1 MGRWTASLPLL
12 IALAVPLAGAQSPST
27 GGVRAAAAKAE
38 SAWPLRPVRLIVG
51 FPPGSSLDTT
61 VRILSPKLA
70 EVWGQPTV
78 IENRSGASGT
88 IATTLA
94 AQATPD
100 GHTALVVTASFPINA
115 VLRANAG
122 YDPLRDFISV
132 TQIGFPTS
140 VIAVAPSLGV
150 KSLKELITLAQ
161 ERGGKLLYGSPGA
174 GSSGHLSIES
184 FRIAA
189 GIKGTH
195 VAFKGQPEIMVEI
208 LGGRVH
214 FAVISLGVGLGAIR
228 DGRLLALATV
238 TPKRS
243 PVLPDVPS
251 VAEILP
257 KFRRDAAHMLLVP
270 AKTQRHIIDK
280 MSRDVAR
287 VLDMPEVRKQ
297 MAVIDFI
304 PAPTTPEETDR
315 ILRTQLVMF
324 DEVARAAGLK

>member
-12 IALAVPLAGAQSPST
+12 MVLTVPLAGAQSPAN
-27 GGVRAAAAKAE
+27 GGGRAAAATLE
-38 SAWPLRPVRLIVG
+38 QSWPLRPVRLIVG

-100 GHTALVVTASFPINA
+100 GHTALVVTASFAINA

-122 YDPLRDFISV
+122 YHPLRDFISV

-140 VIAVAPSLGV
+140 VIAAAPTLGV
-150 KSLKELITLAQ
+150 KSLKELIALAH
-161 ERGGKLLYGSPGA
+161 ERGGKLLYASPGA

-189 GIKGTH
+189 GIKGIH
-195 VAFKGQPEIMVEI
+195 VAFKGQPEIMVEM
-208 LGGRVH
+208 LAGRVH
-214 FAVISLGVGLGAIR
+214 FAVI
-228 DGRLLALATV
+228 
-238 TPKRS
+238 
-243 PVLPDVPS
+243 
-251 VAEILP
+251 
-257 KFRRDAAHMLLVP
+257 
-270 AKTQRHIIDK
+270 
-280 MSRDVAR
+280 
-287 VLDMPEVRKQ
+287 
-297 MAVIDFI
+297 
-304 PAPTTPEETDR
+304 
-315 ILRTQLVMF
+315 
-324 DEVARAAGLK
+324 

>member
-1 MGRWTASLPLL
+1 MPLL
-12 IALAVPLAGAQSPST
+12 LALVAPAAGAQAPST
-27 GGVRAAAAKAE
+27 SSGRTAAAKGE
-38 SAWPLRPVRLIVG
+38 QAWPLRPVRLMVG

-61 VRILSPKLA
+61 VRIISPKLA
-70 EVWGQPTV
+70 EVWGQPAV

-88 IATTLA
+88 IATTLT

-100 GHTALVVTASFPINA
+100 GHTALVVTASFTINA
-115 VLRANAG
+115 VLRPNVG
-122 YDPLRDFISV
+122 YDPLRDFIGV

-140 VIAVAPSLGV
+140 VIAVAPALGV
-150 KSLKELITLAQ
+150 KSLKELIALAH
-161 ERGGKLLYGSPGA
+161 ERGG
-174 GSSGHLSIES
+174 GHLTTES

-189 GIKGTH
+189 GIKGVH
-195 VAFKGQPEIMVEI
+195 VAFKGQPEIMVEM
-208 LGGRVH
+208 LAGRVH

-228 DGRLLALATV
+228 DGRLLALAMV

-251 VAEILP
+251 VSEILP

-270 AKTQRHIIDK
+270 AKTPRAVVDK

-287 VLDMPEVRKQ
+287 VLDMPEVKKQ

-304 PAPTTPEETDR
+304 PAPTTPEETEK
-315 ILRTQLVMF
+315 ILRSQLAMF

>member
-1 MGRWTASLPLL
+1 MMRWTVCLSLLV
-12 IALAVPLAGAQSPST
+12 AVVSFCVPFAGAQPT
-27 GGVRAAAAKAE
+27 ATAAP
-38 SAWPLRPVRLIVG
+38 AWPLRPVRLLVG

-61 VRILSPKLA
+61 VRIVAPKLA
-70 EVWGQPTV
+70 DVWGQPVV

-100 GHTALVVTASFPINA
+100 GYTALTTTASFTINTI
-115 VLRANAG
+115 VRGNAG
-122 YDPLRDFISV
+122 YDPLRDFIAVS
-132 TQIGFPTS
+132 QIGFPTS
-140 VIAVAPSLGV
+140 VIAAAPALGV
-150 KSLKELITLAQ
+150 KTLKEFIVLAN
-161 ERGGKLLYGSPGA
+161 ERGGKLLYGTPGA
-174 GSSGHLSIES
+174 GSSGHLTTES
-184 FRIAA
+184 FRMAG

-195 VAFKGQPEIMVEI
+195 VAFKGQPEIMVEMMA
-208 LGGRVH
+208 GRVH

-228 DGRLLALATV
+228 DGRLTALAMV

-243 PVLPDVPS
+243 PVLPDVPT

-270 AKTQRHIIDK
+270 AKTPRHIVDK

-287 VLDMPEVRKQ
+287 VLDMPEAKKQ
-297 MAVIDFI
+297 MAIIDFI
-304 PAPTTPEETDR
+304 PAPTSPEEADK
-315 ILRTQLVMF
+315 ILRAQLVMF

>member
-1 MGRWTASLPLL
+1 MPLL
-12 IALAVPLAGAQSPST
+12 LALIAPAAGAQSPST
-27 GGVRAAAAKAE
+27 SSTRAAAAKSE
-38 SAWPLRPVRLIVG
+38 PAWPLRPVRLMVG

-61 VRILSPKLA
+61 VRIIAPKLA
-70 EVWGQPTV
+70 ELWGQPAV

-88 IATTLA
+88 IATTLT

-100 GHTALVVTASFPINA
+100 GHTALVVTASFAINA
-115 VLRANAG
+115 VLRPNVG
-122 YDPLRDFISV
+122 YDPLRDFVSV
-132 TQIGFPTS
+132 SQIGFPTS
-140 VIAVAPSLGV
+140 VIAVAPALGV
-150 KSLKELITLAQ
+150 KSLKELIALAH

-174 GSSGHLSIES
+174 GSSGHLTTES

-189 GIKGTH
+189 GIKGVH
-195 VAFKGQPEIMVEI
+195 VAFKGQPEIMVEM
-208 LGGRVH
+208 LAGRVH

-228 DGRLLALATV
+228 DGRLLALAMV

-251 VAEILP
+251 VSEILP
-257 KFRRDAAHMLLVP
+257 KFRRDAAHMMLVP
-270 AKTQRHIIDK
+270 AKTPRAIVDK

-287 VLDMPEVRKQ
+287 VLDMPEVKKQ

-304 PAPTTPEETDR
+304 PAPTTPEETEK